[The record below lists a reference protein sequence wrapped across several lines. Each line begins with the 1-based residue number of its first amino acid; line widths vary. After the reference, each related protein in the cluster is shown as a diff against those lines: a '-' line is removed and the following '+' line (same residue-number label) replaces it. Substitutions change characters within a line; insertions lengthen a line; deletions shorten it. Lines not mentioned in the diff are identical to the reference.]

1 MHSSYPLT
9 LNRVYSQ
16 EPRKKLLTVK
26 MSVSELDILA
36 DTAKKSGNTISSFTR
51 KALQNYIQSFV
62 EFTQ

>member
-1 MHSSYPLT
+1 MNTNSPLT

-36 DTAKKSGNTISSFTR
+36 NTAKKSGNTISSFTR
-51 KALQNYIQSFV
+51 KALQSYIQSFV